1 MMNTRKNVFFS
12 VGLASLLIFLMSC
25 GKDNNNPNQPII
37 PNVPVNFYIQPNTID
52 FIAAGSWRSYDT
64 EGYKGVFIY
73 RLDQNNFI
81 AYEKACPYDPDQE
94 CGVVD
99 IDPNSFTLVDT
110 CCLSRFNIVDGMPVD
125 GPSTLPL
132 LQYLTEFD
140 GSYLHVYN

>member
-1 MMNTRKNVFFS
+1 MNTRKNVFFS
-12 VGLASLLIFLMSC
+12 VGLASLFIFFMSC